1 MSTHPHRISN
11 YELLELLG
19 RGPVTETWKAADT
32 QQNRNVAIKLFHPDL
47 HADPDFVA
55 RFLTEAQMISS
66 LHHANIVQML
76 DFQVSQPP
84 EAENSTP
91 YVVMDYIEGQTLAS
105 FIMNTSRMGRFPPGT
120 EIIRLLLPI
129 SAAIDY
135 AHQRGVIHHDIKPS
149 NVLLGKAAHAS
160 TSTPMLTDFGLV
172 QLLKVVKR
180 PLSSAFYI
188 SPEQIQGYTENKR
201 SDLYSLGMILYE
213 MFTGTLPFDGDDP
226 TDIMMQHLSAIPTA
240 PLLINPNILPAVT
253 AVIMRSIAKDPTA
266 RYPSADAMIGSL
278 SRALTFSHTEKL
290 NQPNFPVDA
299 MNIPTY
305 ILHAQTAG
313 MTPSASPAPALPPG
327 GSLPF
332 LPSAAPVP
340 SAISG
345 SGRDASSAS
354 MTPQRQMTPTD
365 TIAGALPFV
374 PPAMDHAKLT
384 PPLPNPVAQTPAPI
398 TAAAPAHA
406 PGRSAPDLPA
416 LVPVEPPSAVLPR
429 KRRRRGLFIALI
441 ALLIV
446 VLIGSGVGAY
456 YVFFPRGHTTGNTP
470 PAIPIVG
477 QTFFISSGLIS
488 TNPESNQGITD
499 QLQVNMQKI
508 PPPQSGKS
516 YYAWLLNGSQTDW
529 KPISLG
535 KLTFNP
541 DGTASLTYAGDAEHT
556 DLLANNS
563 RILITEEDAGTP
575 PPGPSL
581 DQSAWR
587 YYAEFSQKPGPLD
600 PKKYSLYDHIRH
612 LLAEDPKLK
621 DVGLNGGLD
630 IWLFRNTEKI
640 LEWSGSARDAW
651 KSKSAASAD
660 LIRRQLTRILAYL
673 DGKIYYHIE
682 LPGESLRVDPTI
694 AKVALLEFDVQKQ
707 DPPGYLYHIGTRH
720 LHAVTQLP
728 DASPDQKAL
737 AVQISKA
744 IDNVNIWLQTVHN
757 DALKLFKMTDSQLLG
772 NDGLAP
778 LDELATQANYAFV
791 GQINPYTNQVREG
804 VVQVHYKIQRLATFE
819 IRECTPSHPCTL

>member
-1 MSTHPHRISN
+1 MSTQSRRISN

-32 QQNRNVAIKLFHPDL
+32 QQKRNVAIKLFHPDV

-66 LHHANIVQML
+66 LHHPNIVQMH

-84 EAENSTP
+84 ESESMTP
-91 YVVMDYIEGQTLAS
+91 YIVMDYIEGQTLAS
-105 FIMNTSRMGRFPPGT
+105 FIMNTSRMGIFPPGT

-135 AHQRGVIHHDIKPS
+135 AHQRGIIHHDIKPS
-149 NVLLGKAAHAS
+149 NILLGKAVHAN
-160 TSTPMLTDFGLV
+160 TLTPMLTDFGLV
-172 QLLKVVKR
+172 QLLKVVNR

-188 SPEQIQGYTENKR
+188 SPEQIQGYAENKR

-213 MFTGTLPFDGDDP
+213 LFTGTLPFDGDDP
-226 TDIMMQHLSAIPTA
+226 SDIMMQHLSAVPTV
-240 PLLINPNILPAVT
+240 PSLINPNILPGVT
-253 AVIMRSIAKDPTA
+253 AVIMRSIAKDPAT
-266 RYPSADAMIGSL
+266 RYPSASAMIGSL
-278 SRALTFSHTEKL
+278 ARALNISQTEKL
-290 NQPNFPVDA
+290 GQPYAIDA

-305 ILHAQTAG
+305 IMPAQIPG
-313 MTPSASPAPALPPG
+313 MTSSSSPP
-327 GSLPF
+327 
-332 LPSAAPVP
+332 AAPVP
-340 SAISG
+340 SAIAG

-354 MTPQRQMTPTD
+354 MTPQQQVTLPD

-374 PPAMDHAKLT
+374 QPAMDHAKLT
-384 PPLPNPVAQTPAPI
+384 PSLPNAVAQTPEPARAPE
-398 TAAAPAHA
+398 
-406 PGRSAPDLPA
+406 RSAPDLPA
-416 LVPVEPPSAVLPR
+416 LVPVEPPPAVLPW

-446 VLIGSGVGAY
+446 VLIGSGGGVFI
-456 YVFFPRGHTTGNTP
+456 VFFPPGRTTGNTP
-470 PAIPIVG
+470 AAIPIVG
-477 QTFFISSGLIS
+477 HTFFISSGLIS

-499 QLQVNMQKI
+499 QLQVNMEKI
-508 PPPQSGKS
+508 APPQSGKS

-541 DGTASLTYAGDAEHT
+541 DGTASLTYGGDAEHT
-556 DLLANNS
+556 DLLADNS
-563 RILITEEDAGTP
+563 RFLITEEDAGTP
-575 PPGPSL
+575 PPSPSL

-587 YYAEFSQKPGPLD
+587 YYAEFSQKPGLQD

-612 LLAEDPKLK
+612 LLAADPKLA

-630 IWLFRNTEKI
+630 IWLFRNMEKI
-640 LEWSGSARDAW
+640 VEWSGSARDAW
-651 KSKSAASAD
+651 GSKSAASAD
-660 LIRRQLTRILAYL
+660 LIRRQLSRMLAYL
-673 DGKIYYHIE
+673 DGTIYYHIE

-694 AKVALLEFDVQKQ
+694 AKVALLEFDVEKQ

-728 DASPDQKAL
+728 DASADQKAL

-744 IDNVNIWLQTVHN
+744 IDNVNVWLQTVHN
-757 DALKLFKMTDSQLLG
+757 DALKLFKMTDGQLFG
-772 NDGLAP
+772 DDGRAL

-791 GQINPYTNQVREG
+791 GQINPYTNQVKEG
-804 VVQVHYKIQRLATFE
+804 VVQIHYNIQRLATFA
-819 IRECTPSHPCTL
+819 IRECISSHPCAL